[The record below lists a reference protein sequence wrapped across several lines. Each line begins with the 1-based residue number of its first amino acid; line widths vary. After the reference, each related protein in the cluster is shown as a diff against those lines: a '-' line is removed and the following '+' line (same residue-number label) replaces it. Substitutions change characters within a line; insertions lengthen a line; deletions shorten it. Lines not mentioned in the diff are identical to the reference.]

1 MSRDIPGDDLAADA
15 VLATDLGDEKERH
28 AAQVAEMGGDLDDI
42 DDFDASGLDDGSVLP
57 EDYDPLNPAPAA
69 SQSDEE
75 TEEEATDEE
84 ADDEVVEDAPDAEA
98 EEEPE
103 AEAEAEESD
112 DEEEPAKPPKG
123 IPKWRFDEVNES
135 RKAAEEKLARLEAQL
150 EAGKPPEEAEEAYN
164 IRDNEKEYMDL
175 LLDGDTEAALA
186 KREEIDAAK
195 YASWKSETQTATKT
209 ELSSEAETQELVAM
223 SKEAEQM
230 FDVFNPD
237 SDNYNQPMLD
247 KVMVFMRGYE
257 GTMGRGDAFVAALA
271 DVVEMYDL
279 MPPEEGDAPA
289 AGTPTGKAKVDPKKA
304 KLKAQ
309 AHQPVGNQGGAS
321 ADTGAVAPSID
332 DMSDEELDA
341 LPEKT
346 LARMRGDIL

>member
-1 MSRDIPGDDLAADA
+1 MSRNIPGDDLAADA

-28 AAQVAEMGGDLDDI
+28 AAQVAEMGGDIDDI
-42 DDFDASGLDDGSVLP
+42 DEFDAAGLDDGSVLP
-57 EDYDPLNPAPAA
+57 ENYDPLNPAPAA
-69 SQSDEE
+69 SQDDEE
-75 TEEEATDEE
+75 PEAEAESEEVPEEEV
-84 ADDEVVEDAPDAEA
+84 EVEAEA

-103 AEAEAEESD
+103 AEAESEEE
-112 DEEEPAKPPKG
+112 EEEPPAKAPKG

-135 RKAAEEKLARLEAQL
+135 RKAAEAELARLQAQVD
-150 EAGKPPEEAEEAYN
+150 AGKPPEEAEEVYD
-164 IRDNEKEYMDL
+164 IRENEKAYMDL

-195 YASWKSETQTATKT
+195 YASWKSETQTATRT
-209 ELSSEAETQELVAM
+209 ELHSDAETSELVAM

-237 SDNYNQPMLD
+237 SENYNQPMLD

-257 GTMGRGDAFVAALA
+257 GNMSRGDAFVAALA

-279 MPPEEGDAPA
+279 MPPEEGDAEPA
-289 AGTPTGKAKVDPKKA
+289 PKPTGKVKTDPKKA
-304 KLKAQ
+304 KLRGQ

-321 ADTGAVAPSID
+321 ADTGAVAPSIE

>member
-1 MSRDIPGDDLAADA
+1 MSKNDIPGDDLAADA
-15 VLATDLGDEKERH
+15 ALAVEHTPERAADQLAHLGGE
-28 AAQVAEMGGDLDDI
+28 LDD
-42 DDFDASGLDDGSVLP
+42 DVDGFDAAGLDDGSVLP
-57 EDYDPLNPAPAA
+57 DDYDPLNPAPAA

-75 TEEEATDEE
+75 TGEEATDEE

-103 AEAEAEESD
+103 AEAEESD

-123 IPKWRFDEVNES
+123 IPKHRFDEVNER
-135 RKAAEEKLARLEAQL
+135 RKAAEEELARLQAQM
-150 EAGKPPEEAEEAYN
+150 EAGKPPEEAEEVYN

-195 YASWKSETQTATKT
+195 YASWKAETQSATKT

-257 GTMGRGDAFVAALA
+257 GEMNRSDAFVAALA

-279 MPPEEGDAPA
+279 MPDSDGEADSSSPK
-289 AGTPTGKAKVDPKKA
+289 PTGKAKVDPKKA
-304 KLKAQ
+304 KLKEK
-309 AHQPVGNQGGAS
+309 AHVPVGGEGQGS
-321 ADTGAVAPSID
+321 AVAGAVVPSIE